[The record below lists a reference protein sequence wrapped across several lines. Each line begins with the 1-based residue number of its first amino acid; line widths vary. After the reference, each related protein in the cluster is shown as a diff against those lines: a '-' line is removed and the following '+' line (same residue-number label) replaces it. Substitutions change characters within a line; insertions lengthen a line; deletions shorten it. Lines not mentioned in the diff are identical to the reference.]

1 MAYEIVRLSRCALRV
16 MADAQI
22 SGSEDFEALA
32 EEAAQLGVACVNARK
47 VGYVSA
53 RQADHEEE
61 VMTLVDG
68 TETRN
73 VARVGDWIVTNMDAN
88 QNVLRDGDGQ
98 VNSYV
103 IRRDRFGELYEP
115 TGTRNEFG
123 NVHRAKGIVD
133 AIAFA
138 GGFDIV
144 APWGERQRAE
154 AGYIVRKGGDVYGV
168 HWRAFEATY
177 EITK

>member
-1 MAYEIVRLSRCALRV
+1 MAFEIVMQSPGVLRLT
-16 MADAQI
+16 ADAQI
-22 SGSEDFEALA
+22 SASNDFKALVDEA
-32 EEAAQLGVACVNARK
+32 EHLGVRCVRARK
-47 VGYVSA
+47 VGYVAA
-53 RQADHEEE
+53 RQAGHEEE
-61 VMTLVDG
+61 VTTLVDG

-73 VARVGDWIVTNMDAN
+73 VARAGDWIVTNMGAD
-88 QNVLRDGDGQ
+88 QMVLRDGGGQ

-103 IRRDRFGELYEP
+103 IRRDRLADIYEP
-115 TGTRNEFG
+115 TKARNDFG
-123 NVHRAKGIVD
+123 RVYRAKGVVE
-133 AIAFA
+133 AVAFT

-177 EITK
+177 EVLG

>member
-1 MAYEIVRLSRCALRV
+1 MAFEIVRLSRGVLRLT
-16 MADAQI
+16 ADAQI

-32 EEAAQLGVACVNARK
+32 EEAAQLGVICVRALK
-47 VGYVSA
+47 VGYVAA

-61 VMTLVDG
+61 VITLVDG

-88 QNVLRDGDGQ
+88 QMVLRDGDGQ

-115 TGTRNEFG
+115 TGARNEFG
-123 NVHRAKGIVD
+123 DVYRAKGVVE
-133 AIAFA
+133 AVAFA

-177 EITK
+177 EVLG

>member
-1 MAYEIVRLSRCALRV
+1 MAFEIARLLRGV
-16 MADAQI
+16 LRLTADAQI
-22 SGSEDFEALA
+22 SGSADFEALSQ
-32 EEAAQLGVACVNARK
+32 EAAQLGVICVKARK
-47 VGYVSA
+47 VGYVAA

-61 VMTLVDG
+61 VTTLLDG

-73 VARVGDWIVTNMDAN
+73 VAGGGDWIVTNMDAK

-115 TGTRNEFG
+115 TGARNEFG
-123 NVHRAKGIVD
+123 GVCRAKGVVE
-133 AIAFA
+133 AVAFA

-154 AGYIVRKGGDVYGV
+154 AGYIVRTGGDVYGV

-177 EITK
+177 EVLG